1 VPSDQFLVESVSV
14 QTWSLR
20 EAAARVCDAVRSG
33 ASFSVFTLNLDH
45 IVKLRRNGAFRSAYD
60 RARIVL
66 ADGFP
71 IVLAGRLQGRNVSRT
86 TGADLIEPLCEEAA
100 ARQIPIFLFGSAF
113 DSLAGAARHLKAKH
127 GALNIAGVYAP
138 EHGFDPMSEQALD
151 SLAIVTQSGA
161 GICFLAL
168 GAPKQEIFADRC
180 ARESEGISFVCI
192 GAGLDFLAG
201 HQRRA
206 PKAFQAVGCEWLWR
220 MLLNPRRL
228 ARRYLECLVV
238 FPGVLL
244 DGISRR
250 RALLPDGAGQ

>member
-1 VPSDQFLVESVSV
+1 MRSEPFLVEGVSV

-20 EAAARVCDAVRSG
+20 EASSRVCEDVGSG

-45 IVKLRRNGAFRSAYD
+45 IVKLRCNKAFRAAYD

-71 IVLAGRLQGRNVSRT
+71 IVLAGRLQGRKISRT
-86 TGADLIEPLCEEAA
+86 TGADVIEPLCAEAS
-100 ARQIPIFLFGSAF
+100 RRGLPVLLFGSTF
-113 DSLAGAARHLKAKH
+113 DSLAGSARYLKERH
-127 GALNIAGVYAP
+127 SDLTIAGAYAP
-138 EHGFDPMSEQALD
+138 PHDFDAFSVSAAEGID
-151 SLAIVTQSGA
+151 FIRNSGA
-161 GICFLAL
+161 RICFMAL

-180 ARESEGISFVCI
+180 AREIDGVSFICI

-206 PKAFQAVGCEWLWR
+206 PKAFQAIGCEWLWR

-228 ARRYLECLVV
+228 ARRYMECLLV

-244 DGISRR
+244 SGLTRR
-250 RALLPDGAGQ
+250 